1 MMDSLG
7 NVVSKKRPIPK
18 KDTSNFK
25 ITEVTQILFIENGT
39 LKSYIP
45 FVTPTLPVFMS
56 TGKYIGERFYFTSCY
71 NYKYNYK
78 PRKRNKPIFLL
89 QTRKM
94 IKLDVAEPG
103 DKLKEMYGR
112 NLLETLWPYVL
123 KNEIEAFSI
132 NGNRKLKQE
141 ELNVTLA
148 SEWPS
153 IAPIY
158 DSTSVSTILEF
169 KVIANAIDSKRFTD
183 AEMVQD
189 WYYDHKKNKI
199 ISNIKEIV
207 LYLSKFNKTEE
218 KETVPVIKLVFK

>member
-1 MMDSLG
+1 
-7 NVVSKKRPIPK
+7 
-18 KDTSNFK
+18 
-25 ITEVTQILFIENGT
+25 
-39 LKSYIP
+39 
-45 FVTPTLPVFMS
+45 
-56 TGKYIGERFYFTSCY
+56 
-71 NYKYNYK
+71 
-78 PRKRNKPIFLL
+78 
-89 QTRKM
+89 M

-112 NLLETLWPYVL
+112 NLLETLWPHVL
-123 KNEIEAFSI
+123 NEIEAFSI